1 MGLWRQCIILNGE
14 NILEIEMMVH
24 GQSFLQYG
32 NELSTVCCDTL
43 HYKNNRLE
51 LNDMIYPDL
60 TDREKMLMKCIWKL
74 GDGTRL
80 AYMVEAANAKF
91 DLNWKPQTASTFL
104 NKLVLKGFVEPY
116 REGQY
121 VHYRIVV
128 SEEEY
133 LEQVIRQ
140 EVEFWIDGDA
150 TVYFANF
157 LRSGAVSAKDKDAL
171 KKMLLDLIN
180 E

>member
-1 MGLWRQCIILNGE
+1 MDGG
-14 NILEIEMMVH
+14 
-24 GQSFLQYG
+24 FLQCG
-32 NELSTVCCDTL
+32 NELSIVCCDTL

-51 LNDMIYPDL
+51 LSDMIYPDL

-140 EVEFWIDGDA
+140 EVEFWADGNVVAYFDA
-150 TVYFANF
+150 F
-157 LRSGAVSAKDKDAL
+157 LRCGVVSVEDRDRL
-171 KKMLLDLIN
+171 KKMLQDMID